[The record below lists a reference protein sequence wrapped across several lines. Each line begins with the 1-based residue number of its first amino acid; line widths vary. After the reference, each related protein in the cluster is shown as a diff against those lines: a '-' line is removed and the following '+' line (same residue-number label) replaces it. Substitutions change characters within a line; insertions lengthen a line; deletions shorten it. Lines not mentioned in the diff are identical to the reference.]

1 MRTQQNMDHKISTL
15 SVRLFLENAKNIL
28 CVFKR
33 SSTSGTGGSITR
45 KNTSCI
51 KMTSKMFP
59 PLERYNSISKFPK
72 KKIWNSSF
80 NLKTKKDKIY
90 IYLIVKFYI
99 YFLLMHVQQIFEYF
113 YLLGLK

>member
-59 PLERYNSISKFPK
+59 PLRDTTVFQ
-72 KKIWNSSF
+72 SF
-80 NLKTKKDKIY
+80 QKRKYEIAV
-90 IYLIVKFYI
+90 LI
-99 YFLLMHVQQIFEYF
+99 
-113 YLLGLK
+113 